1 MTHQNMMT
9 RFARKVYKETE
20 EIYIL
25 VEKHVGIVNG
35 LGDPEDKTNVFGR
48 ALYDI
53 YPDFMPVGLNER
65 QKNEWMEKLGE
76 ASTYARGLETVFKR
90 HLDCSKT
97 VTKFIL
103 HREIGSRVMEA
114 AQRTAGLYDPPPS
127 HKVLAAVRNQ
137 LIRWRHDDVTS
148 DDNVS
153 NSSVIARALQL
164 REDMATL
171 LRNRNSYDRDA
182 FPRIC
187 KETYASLRDDTRA
200 FVYGQR
206 LALAAQENMIKI
218 SRRNMAIFI
227 LIQMSNYN
235 ENTLTLIRT
244 VLEKAT
250 FHAYTDKLISLEV
263 LNKAARGLPYS
274 EVIREQA
281 RQERDPT
288 EESGESIQ
296 SIDSGSSGEIQG
308 MEESTPDTSQNTVT
322 STDDVRHPAPE
333 GSPLVEEVIVLKSPT
348 FEILDP
354 VETFRQPRAFTRPP
368 PKAGRKRTYLSVP
381 KMVAKQKC
389 DEEIKEREER
399 EKREQQQEES
409 AEVAAGPEEPK
420 KKRAKR
426 GRKKCRKGKKT
437 KKE

>member
-1 MTHQNMMT
+1 MA

-20 EIYIL
+20 EIYTL
-25 VEKHVGIVNG
+25 VEKHVGIVNS
-35 LGDPEDKTNVFGR
+35 LGDPEDKNNVFGR

-53 YPDFMPVGLNER
+53 YPDFMPVDLNEE

-76 ASTYARGLETVFKR
+76 ASTYAKGLETVFKR

-103 HREIGSRVMEA
+103 HREIGSKVMEA
-114 AQRTAGLYDPPPS
+114 TQRASGLYDPPPS

-137 LIRWRHDDVTS
+137 LIRWRHDDVIS

-187 KETYASLRDDTRA
+187 RETYASLREDTRA

-206 LALAAQENMIKI
+206 LALAAQENLVKL

-227 LIQMSNYN
+227 LMQMSNYT

-250 FHAYTDKLISLEV
+250 FHAYTDKMISLEV
-263 LNKAARGLPYS
+263 LNKAAGALPYS
-274 EVIREQA
+274 KVIAEQA
-281 RQERDPT
+281 KQEKAPT
-288 EESGESIQ
+288 QESGASIK
-296 SIDSGSSGEIQG
+296 SMESGSSGEVQS
-308 MEESTPDTSQNTVT
+308 MEDATPDTSQNIAT
-322 STDDVRHPAPE
+322 STDDVHHPAPE
-333 GSPLVEEVIVLKSPT
+333 GSSPVEEVITLKAPT

-354 VETFRQPRAFTRPP
+354 TETFRQPRAFTRPP

-389 DEEIKEREER
+389 DEDIKEREQRER
-399 EKREQQQEES
+399 QQEETT
-409 AEVAAGPEEPK
+409 EVAEGSEEPK

-426 GRKKCRKGKKT
+426 GRKKCRKGKKA